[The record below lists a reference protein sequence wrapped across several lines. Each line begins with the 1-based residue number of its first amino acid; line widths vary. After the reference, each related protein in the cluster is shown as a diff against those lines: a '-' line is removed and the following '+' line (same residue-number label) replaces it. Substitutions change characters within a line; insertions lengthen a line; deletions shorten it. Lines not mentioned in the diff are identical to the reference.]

1 MIQEFSLTNYLSFK
15 EKQTVDFLASSDKT
29 HLDELTYEPKE
40 GVRILKLLMIYG
52 ANASGKSNLL
62 DGIQTLWMMLISP
75 EEKENSK
82 ISFYRPFKLLSDKA
96 TEFNIVFWVGERKFK
111 YKIEFNEDEI
121 LYEKMD
127 YLSDAGVM
135 SDLYERAKGKDI
147 KFGST
152 VDIKAKVKNDFNKE
166 TLKNHTVLSTLN
178 KKNINAPKILID
190 LYEWIKNSVL
200 ELGVHNNAVE
210 IAEYANKNSKAKE
223 FLLDLLCRA
232 DFNIVDFNIVE
243 TKISDDLLE
252 ELLKDDSVPK
262 SFKKKL
268 LEPQKQVLFTHK
280 NDEEEF
286 QIDFRM
292 QSSGTRVYF
301 RLARLLIELGNKG
314 TIVFEDELEDSLH
327 YDLLLHFLETFLRY
341 ETNSQLIFTTHNQM
355 LLDEDWM
362 LRRDMICFVEKSRN
376 KSSSEVYKASDLG
389 LHKNLSLL
397 NAYKI
402 GKLGAKP
409 NLGSTM
415 LNQI

>member
-15 EKQTVDFLASSDKT
+15 EKQTVDFLASADKT
-29 HLDELTYEPKE
+29 HLEELTYEPKE

-62 DGIQTLWMMLISP
+62 DAIETLWMMLISP

-82 ISFYRPFKLLSDKA
+82 ISFYRPFKLLSDKP
-96 TEFNIVFWVGERKFK
+96 TEFNIVFWVGDRKFK
-111 YKIEFNEDEI
+111 YKMEFNEDEI
-121 LYEKMD
+121 LYEKMA

-152 VDIKAKVKNDFNKE
+152 IDIKAKVKSDFNKE

-178 KKNINAPKILID
+178 KKNINAPKILIE
-190 LYEWIKNSVL
+190 LYEWIKISVL

-210 IAEYANKNSKAKE
+210 IAEYANKNAKAKE

-376 KSSSEVYKASDLG
+376 KSSSEVYKASELG

-409 NLGSTM
+409 NLGSTI
-415 LNQI
+415 LNQM